1 MSQTLQVAMLARRL
15 ARAVVDAQRRSIH
28 SGLPVFQVRPPACA
42 SRCAPTAVDS
52 LPSFSQ
58 DAVLTPDAAP
68 KTAPLPADI
77 VPPPAEEAEPQGRRQ
92 PPPPLPKLVP
102 QPPAVPLALRDA
114 VSAAVGL
121 RRAKFIESVELTV
134 RLGIDPKRSDQLVRG
149 VAALPH
155 GTGKRVRVAVFATGT
170 AAEQARAAGAD
181 VVGAEDLVAKI
192 KAEGASG
199 ISFDKAVATPAAMPL
214 LGAIARILGPRGLM
228 PNPKTGTLTND
239 VAAAVTA
246 LKQGQVQFRADR
258 YGDVKA
264 VVGKV
269 DFAPQALEDN
279 IAALLQAVA
288 AAKPQGAK
296 LGGGG
301 GGKGAGY
308 FRAVQLATTMGRG
321 SVPVSLA
328 SVQALTG
335 KNTAKA

>member
-1 MSQTLQVAMLARRL
+1 MLARRL
-15 ARAVVDAQRRSIH
+15 ARAAVDAQRRSIH
-28 SGLPVFQVRPPACA
+28 SGLPVFQVRPARLHLPLRADGCALTPA
-42 SRCAPTAVDS
+42 RYV
-52 LPSFSQ
+52 Q

-77 VPPPAEEAEPQGRRQ
+77 VPPPAEEAEPPGRRQ
-92 PPPPLPKLVP
+92 PPPLPKLVP

-279 IAALLQAVA
+279 ITALLQAVA
-288 AAKPQGAK
+288 AAKPQGAT

-328 SVQALTG
+328 SVQAVTG
-335 KNTAKA
+335 KNTAKG

>member
-1 MSQTLQVAMLARRL
+1 M
-15 ARAVVDAQRRSIH
+15 
-28 SGLPVFQVRPPACA
+28 
-42 SRCAPTAVDS
+42 PTS
-52 LPSFSQ
+52 
-58 DAVLTPDAAP
+58 DAAP

-77 VPPPAEEAEPQGRRQ
+77 VPSPAVDAEPQGRRQ
-92 PPPPLPKLVP
+92 PPRLPRLVP
-102 QPPAVPLALRDA
+102 PPPSVPLALHEA

-121 RRAKFIESVELTV
+121 RRAKFVESVELTV

-192 KAEGASG
+192 KAEGAGG
-199 ISFDKAVATPAAMPL
+199 ITFDKAVATPASMPL

-279 IAALLQAVA
+279 ITALLQAVA

-301 GGKGAGY
+301 SKGAGY
-308 FRAVQLATTMGRG
+308 FRAVGLATTMGRG
-321 SVPVSLA
+321 SVPISLA